1 MKTMK
6 KRGKETKHA
15 CQSHFDPH
23 KNSDHRTRYRR
34 GSKTR
39 CREKFSGNKHSVVDV
54 WRPLNLVV
62 RFLLFLSPP
71 PPSLP
76 PSLPLSLLLFFLLI
90 SFSSYRFNSAY
101 ARDNLYTPFDSYFD
115 ANRFPLLRVSR
126 VTLTKGRGVG
136 RNNVCTLV
144 RRRISFR
151 ACRREI
157 RSSNR
162 SATMTR
168 ARRTIAWSRC

>member
-6 KRGKETKHA
+6 KRGKKLSTRVNHILTRTKILAIGRDIGVDRNRVAAKSSVETNTV
-15 CQSHFDPH
+15 SSMSNDLWTL
-23 KNSDHRTRYRR
+23 S
-34 GSKTR
+34 
-39 CREKFSGNKHSVVDV
+39 SGFFF
-54 WRPLNLVV
+54 
-62 RFLLFLSPP
+62 FLY
-71 PPSLP
+71 PPSHP
-76 PSLPLSLLLFFLLI
+76 PHSLSLLLFFLLI

-101 ARDNLYTPFDSYFD
+101 ARDNLYTPLDSYFD

>member
-6 KRGKETKHA
+6 KRGKKLSTRVNHILTRTKILTIGRDIGVDRKRVAAKSSVETNTV
-15 CQSHFDPH
+15 SSI
-23 KNSDHRTRYRR
+23 SDDLWTLSS
-34 GSKTR
+34 GFFF
-39 CREKFSGNKHSVVDV
+39 FS
-54 WRPLNLVV
+54 
-62 RFLLFLSPP
+62 

-76 PSLPLSLLLFFLLI
+76 PSPLSLLFFLLI

-101 ARDNLYTPFDSYFD
+101 ARDNLYTPFDSHFD

>member
-1 MKTMK
+1 MSITFWPAQKFWPSDAISAWI
-6 KRGKETKHA
+6 ETALPRKVQWKQTQ
-15 CQSHFDPH
+15 C
-23 KNSDHRTRYRR
+23 RR
-34 GSKTR
+34 CLTTSEP
-39 CREKFSGNKHSVVDV
+39 CRPVSSFFST
-54 WRPLNLVV
+54 
-62 RFLLFLSPP
+62 
-71 PPSLP
+71 PPSHP
-76 PSLPLSLLLFFLLI
+76 PHSLSLLLFFLLI

-101 ARDNLYTPFDSYFD
+101 ARDNLYTPLDSYFD

>member
-1 MKTMK
+1 MK
-6 KRGKETKHA
+6 KRGKKLSTRVNHILTRTKILTIGRDIGVDRKRVAAKSSVETNTV
-15 CQSHFDPH
+15 SSM
-23 KNSDHRTRYRR
+23 SDDLWTL
-34 GSKTR
+34 S
-39 CREKFSGNKHSVVDV
+39 SG
-54 WRPLNLVV
+54 
-62 RFLLFLSPP
+62 FFFFSPP
-71 PPSLP
+71 LP
-76 PSLPLSLLLFFLLI
+76 PSFPSSPLPLSLSLLFFLLI

-101 ARDNLYTPFDSYFD
+101 ARDNLCTPFDSYFD